1 MVIEEWTIIFWGGG
15 WAIFLG
21 TFFFGDSNNNTN
33 DKPAYSCQAFLRTF
47 VHLDK
52 PLQKVPAKKTVQKIT
67 KAGWVKDLA
76 FTKNNTAKDI
86 QRILLANFATLM
98 GLNLSK

>member
-1 MVIEEWTIIFWGGG
+1 MDHYIFEGGG
-15 WAIFLG
+15 LG
-21 TFFFGDSNNNTN
+21 NFFRHIFFGCDSNNNTN
-33 DKPAYSCQAFLRTF
+33 DKPAYSCQAFSRTF
-47 VHLDK
+47 IHLDK
-52 PLQKVPAKKTVQKIT
+52 PLQKVPAKKATVQKIT

-98 GLNLSK
+98 GPNLSK